1 MVVWRVLQLRLGKIV
16 RRVTVRMER
25 QRLVVGMG
33 VERLQRRVVLRR
45 VLLQLQDWGNL
56 LLQDWV
62 DLGLLLQQD
71 VGMWLLQDW
80 VDLLHD
86 WENLRLLLDVV
97 LLEDVGLLQHDLGLL
112 LLLLDLGLLLQHWMS
127 LQRPLRLL
135 QHWLRRLLQDLRRRN
150 SIRDLTT
157 LFRCDIFIYFSVI

>member
-1 MVVWRVLQLRLGKIV
+1 
-16 RRVTVRMER
+16 MER

>member
-1 MVVWRVLQLRLGKIV
+1 
-16 RRVTVRMER
+16 MER
-25 QRLVVGMG
+25 QSLVVGMG

>member
-62 DLGLLLQQD
+62 DLGLLLQ
-71 VGMWLLQDW
+71 DW

-112 LLLLDLGLLLQHWMS
+112 QGGLLLLQHRMS

>member
-1 MVVWRVLQLRLGKIV
+1 
-16 RRVTVRMER
+16 MER
-25 QRLVVGMG
+25 QSLVVGMG

-112 LLLLDLGLLLQHWMS
+112 LQHWMS

>member
-1 MVVWRVLQLRLGKIV
+1 
-16 RRVTVRMER
+16 MER
-25 QRLVVGMG
+25 QSLVVGMG

-86 WENLRLLLDVV
+86 WENLRLLLDVG
-97 LLEDVGLLQHDLGLL
+97 LLQDVVGLPQNVGMRLLQHDWGLLQDVGLLM
-112 LLLLDLGLLLQHWMS
+112 LLLDLGLLLQHWMS

>member
-1 MVVWRVLQLRLGKIV
+1 
-16 RRVTVRMER
+16 MER
-25 QRLVVGMG
+25 QSLVVGMG

-62 DLGLLLQQD
+62 DLGLLLQ
-71 VGMWLLQDW
+71 DW

-112 LLLLDLGLLLQHWMS
+112 QGGLLLLQHRMS

>member
-1 MVVWRVLQLRLGKIV
+1 
-16 RRVTVRMER
+16 MER
-25 QRLVVGMG
+25 QSLVVGMG

-86 WENLRLLLDVV
+86 WVDLLHDWENLRLLLDVG
-97 LLEDVGLLQHDLGLL
+97 LLQGVGMGLLQHDLGLL
-112 LLLLDLGLLLQHWMS
+112 QGGLLLLQHWMS

-157 LFRCDIFIYFSVI
+157 LFRCDIFIYFSII